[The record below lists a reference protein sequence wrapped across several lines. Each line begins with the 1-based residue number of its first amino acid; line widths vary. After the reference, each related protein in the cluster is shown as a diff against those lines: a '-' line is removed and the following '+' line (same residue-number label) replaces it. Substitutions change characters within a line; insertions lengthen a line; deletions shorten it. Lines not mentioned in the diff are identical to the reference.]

1 MQPITK
7 NTIGFHKT
15 ILFNLLNEAGYIDI
29 EDFQKKNGLQS
40 DGAFGKISYAKLYQT
55 LLKVVD
61 VPFEGH
67 YFKTPKV
74 KNQII
79 WHHSAG
85 SDSAIN
91 MFQWWKVDKV
101 THVGTP
107 IGITDDGTV
116 FRGYDEEFWA
126 ASIGCKNQVFID
138 NKIPL
143 IYRNGRIDNN
153 MILDEGSVTVEVCNW
168 GSLTQKDGKFFSW
181 ANAEVPKDKVIP
193 LEYKYQKYFELYTD
207 EELKAL
213 KYWTLLNAVRFQ
225 IPIDFSYDDMFS
237 VSKKALSGEKGLF
250 SHNSYRSDKNDVAP
264 QPKLVQMAKGLI
276 DYTKYN

>member
-1 MQPITK
+1 MQAITK
-7 NTIGFHKT
+7 NTTGFHKK
-15 ILFNLLNEAGYIDI
+15 ILFNVLNEAGYIDI
-29 EDFQKKNGLQS
+29 EDFQKKNGLQA
-40 DGAFGKISYAKLYQT
+40 DGVFGRISYAKLYQI

-61 VPFEGH
+61 IPFEGY
-67 YFKTPKV
+67 YFKTPKA

-85 SDSAIN
+85 WDNARGMFSWWQNDKAI
-91 MFQWWKVDKV
+91 
-101 THVGTP
+101 HVATA
-107 IGITDDGTV
+107 IGISDDGTV
-116 FRGYDEEFWA
+116 SRGFDEEFWA
-126 ASIGCKNQVFID
+126 ASIGCKSETFIS

-153 MILDEGSVTVEVCNW
+153 MILDEGAVAVEVCNW
-168 GSLTQKDGKFFSW
+168 GSLTEKDGKFFSW
-181 ANAEVPKDKVIP
+181 ANAEVPKEKVIS

-207 EELKAL
+207 AELKAL
-213 KYWTLLNAVRFQ
+213 KYWTLLNAIRFQ

-276 DYTKYN
+276 DYSIH